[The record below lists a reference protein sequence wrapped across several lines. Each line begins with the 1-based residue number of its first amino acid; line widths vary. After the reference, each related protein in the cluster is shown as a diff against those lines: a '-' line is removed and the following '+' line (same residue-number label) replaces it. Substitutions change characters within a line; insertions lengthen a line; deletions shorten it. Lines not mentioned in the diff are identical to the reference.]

1 MVDCEA
7 YWYIDLFRSFMKIPT
22 RQILD
27 EVQLANISE
36 SKYAFNLLLLKCFKA
51 SSVFYKFERGSSLHF
66 ITSEK
71 KAALGEARKI
81 KYVIYWFYVL
91 AARPGTG

>member
-7 YWYIDLFRSFMKIPT
+7 YWYIDLFRSFMKVPT

-36 SKYAFNLLLLKCFKA
+36 GKYAFNLLLLKCFKA
-51 SSVFYKFERGSSLHF
+51 CSVFYKFERGSSLHHLR
-66 ITSEK
+66 EK
-71 KAALGEARKI
+71 SCAERG
-81 KYVIYWFYVL
+81 
-91 AARPGTG
+91 

>member
-1 MVDCEA
+1 MVGCEA
-7 YWYIDLFRSFMKIPT
+7 YWDIDLFRSFMKVPT

-36 SKYAFNLLLLKCFKA
+36 GKYAFNLLLLKCFKA
-51 SSVFYKFERGSSLHF
+51 CSVFYKFERGSSLHF

-71 KAALGEARKI
+71 AALSEARKI
-81 KYVIYWFYVL
+81 KYVIYWFNVL